1 MRTRVPVAGYEAVA
15 AAAALGS
22 RTYSESLDADS
33 GGTDQG
39 VYLIPAVGSTV
50 GTGGT
55 GALWRRIP
63 PWRCDR
69 VMHWFLAYS
78 VHSPGESL

>member
-22 RTYSESLDADS
+22 RTYSESLDADG

-55 GALWRRIP
+55 GGKSRSRAACRRLLVE
-63 PWRCDR
+63 R
-69 VMHWFLAYS
+69 
-78 VHSPGESL
+78 E

>member
-15 AAAALGS
+15 AAAAFGS

-55 GALWRRIP
+55 GGTGGKSRSRAACRRLLVE
-63 PWRCDR
+63 R
-69 VMHWFLAYS
+69 
-78 VHSPGESL
+78 E